1 MFVKKMKD
9 KKNILHKLANSAFF
23 PIIFF
28 ARLCSNLY
36 FCNV

>member
-1 MFVKKMKD
+1 MFVKKMK
-9 KKNILHKLANSAFF
+9 KRRIFSINWRIVPFSNY
-23 PIIFF
+23 FF

>member
-1 MFVKKMKD
+1 MFVKKMKK

-23 PIIFF
+23 QLFF

>member
-1 MFVKKMKD
+1 MFVKKMKK
-9 KKNILHKLANSAFF
+9 KKNISINWRIVPFSNY
-23 PIIFF
+23 FF

>member
-1 MFVKKMKD
+1 MFVKKMKE
-9 KKNILHKLANSAFF
+9 KKNILHKLAKIAFSNY
-23 PIIFF
+23 FF